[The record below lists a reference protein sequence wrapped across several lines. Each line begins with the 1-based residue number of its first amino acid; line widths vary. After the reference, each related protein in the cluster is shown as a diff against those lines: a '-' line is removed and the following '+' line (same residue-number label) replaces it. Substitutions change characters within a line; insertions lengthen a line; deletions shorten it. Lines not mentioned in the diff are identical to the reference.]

1 MVNYFTDPIDLFI
14 SMVYKSF
21 IDPRVYCKRFAVS
34 FSQEASVFVG
44 SSHPPRPNDSL
55 QGQPQGAK
63 KPFTATVPESRSL
76 HPEQEMK
83 DVKDKKDD
91 AEAAMVGGSVGDGAV
106 ECRTGAE
113 GAA

>member
-34 FSQEASVFVG
+34 FSQKASVFVG
-44 SSHPPRPNDSL
+44 SSHSPRPNDYL

-63 KPFTATVPESRSL
+63 KPFTATVPESPPLLMSRSL
-76 HPEQEMK
+76 HPEQEME

-91 AEAAMVGGSVGDGAV
+91 AEAALVGGSVGDGAV
-106 ECRTGAE
+106 
-113 GAA
+113 